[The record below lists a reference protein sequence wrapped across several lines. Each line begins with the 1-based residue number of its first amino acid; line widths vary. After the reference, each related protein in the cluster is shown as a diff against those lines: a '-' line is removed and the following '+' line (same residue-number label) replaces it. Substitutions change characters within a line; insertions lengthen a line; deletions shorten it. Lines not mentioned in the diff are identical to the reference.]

1 MNGLWSKNKAIILF
15 GTLVLAV
22 VAPLS
27 VVADWDGQ
35 CRSSNGG
42 VCDRC
47 RSSPIGTVSAGAA
60 MAGCA
65 ITAGIAPVMVWIV

>member
-35 CRSSNGG
+35 CRRSTGG
-42 VCDRC
+42 VCDYGWYRAC
-47 RSSPIGTVSAGAA
+47 HGVDRLRTILS
-60 MAGCA
+60 
-65 ITAGIAPVMVWIV
+65 

>member
-1 MNGLWSKNKAIILF
+1 MNELWSKNKAIILF

-42 VCDRC
+42 VCDYGWYRAC
-47 RSSPIGTVSAGAA
+47 HGVDRLRTFLS
-60 MAGCA
+60 
-65 ITAGIAPVMVWIV
+65 